1 MEILNFLHR
10 NVRTIAMPSAMVIG
24 ALLCRPIVA
33 LDTLTHQMLTPAL
46 IFAMLFFTFC
56 RVEPRDMRIE
66 PMHWWLLLFQA
77 LASIAIYLLLV
88 GWNEI
93 VAQGA
98 MTCVMAP
105 VAMAAV
111 VIGAML
117 GADVARMA
125 TYSLMCNLA
134 VAIFAPVMLSAV
146 GNGNCSFFEITARV
160 VPLLVIPFVAAQ
172 LLRKVAPKGAKWLGS
187 HGYISFSLWLISL
200 AIIIGRTMV
209 FIMEYPTPDLYVEL
223 SMALIAGIICIVQ
236 FIVGRR
242 IGSKYGDT
250 AAGGQS
256 LGQKNSVLA
265 IWMAQS
271 FMNPLSS
278 IAPTAYI
285 IWQNIVNS
293 YQIYLHDKKEQTHK

>member
-1 MEILNFLHR
+1 MEILKFIHR
-10 NVRTIAMPSAMVIG
+10 NVRTIAMPSAMAVG

-33 LDTLTHQMLTPAL
+33 LDSLTNQMLTPAL
-46 IFAMLFFTFC
+46 IFTMLFFTFC
-56 RVEPRDMRIE
+56 RVEPRNMRLE
-66 PMHWWLLLFQA
+66 AMHGWLLLFQVVVSVA
-77 LASIAIYLLLV
+77 VYLLLAQ
-88 GWNEI
+88 WNEVI
-93 VAQGA
+93 AQGV
-98 MTCVMAP
+98 MICVLAP

-125 TYSLMCNLA
+125 TYSLLCNLA
-134 VAIFAPVMLSAV
+134 IAILAPVMLSVV
-146 GNGNCSFFEITARV
+146 GNGECSFFEITARV
-160 VPLLVIPFVAAQ
+160 VPLLILPFLVAQ
-172 LLRKVAPKGAKWLGS
+172 LLRKVAPKSAAWIGS
-187 HGYISFSLWLISL
+187 HGYISFGLWLASL

-209 FIMEYPTPDLYVEL
+209 FIMEYPSPNIYIEL
-223 SMALIAGIICIVQ
+223 VMALLAGVICILQ
-236 FIVGRR
+236 FVVGRR
-242 IGSKYGDT
+242 IGRRYGDT

-256 LGQKNSVLA
+256 LGQKNTVLA